1 MDPFFLKLEQILR
14 LHQQLIE
21 KFGGTT
27 ELRDQ
32 GLLESAIEMPAAQFG
47 GEYLHGSVPEMAAA
61 YLFHLCRNHP
71 FVDGNKRVALASA
84 EIFLN
89 VNGWQLVA
97 SNDQLETVTL
107 SVAASE
113 MEKQKLTEFFISH
126 CEIMESSES

>member
-14 LHQQLIE
+14 LHQRLIE

-84 EIFLN
+84 EVFLN

>member
-47 GEYLHGSVPEMAAA
+47 GEYLHKSVPEMAAA

-84 EIFLN
+84 EVFLN
-89 VNGWQLVA
+89 VNGWQLAA

-107 SVAASE
+107 SVTASE
-113 MEKQKLTEFFISH
+113 MEKQELTEFFISH